1 MSQTLILDVLSTAEL
16 ESGLRLSVSS
26 TVMEISCVFAARS
39 LGNTC
44 FRCIAHAGAHCT
56 SCNMLA
62 LVEHMYVH
70 APRGSSLGAMCSCVR
85 NERSKSVSPKIR
97 RAGEH
102 HQTCAKLSQTKLH
115 HAITLYEVFVS
126 AYVMLGVSYSRF
138 VFNRR
143 ALEKSRSRKTQ

>member
-1 MSQTLILDVLSTAEL
+1 MSQTLIPNALSTAEL

-26 TVMEISCVFAARS
+26 TVTEISCVLSARS
-39 LGNTC
+39 LGKTC
-44 FRCIAHAGAHCT
+44 FRCIAHAGASIPTQAGVQTVVWTCRRQLCT
-56 SCNMLA
+56 R
-62 LVEHMYVH
+62 VV
-70 APRGSSLGAMCSCVR
+70 GDTCSCIIYK
-85 NERSKSVSPKIR
+85 RSKSVSPKIR

-115 HAITLYEVFVS
+115 HVGTLYEVFVS

-143 ALEKSRSRKTQ
+143 AVEKSRSHKTQ

>member
-1 MSQTLILDVLSTAEL
+1 MVYVPSTVPLSSRALPEWY
-16 ESGLRLSVSS
+16 VSS
-26 TVMEISCVFAARS
+26 CM
-39 LGNTC
+39 
-44 FRCIAHAGAHCT
+44 
-56 SCNMLA
+56 
-62 LVEHMYVH
+62 
-70 APRGSSLGAMCSCVR
+70 R
-85 NERSKSVSPKIR
+85 NERAKSVSPKIR

-115 HAITLYEVFVS
+115 HASALYEVFVS